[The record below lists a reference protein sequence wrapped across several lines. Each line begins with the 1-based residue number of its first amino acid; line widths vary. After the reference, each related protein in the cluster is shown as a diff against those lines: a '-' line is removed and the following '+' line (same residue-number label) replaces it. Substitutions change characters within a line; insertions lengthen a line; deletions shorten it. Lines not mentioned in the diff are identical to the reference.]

1 MAAIFETLR
10 GMKPGVK
17 KHFFAAAALWFFL
30 AGAGTPAEPP
40 PLVSATIFS
49 SVAYFEAPHEQQVK
63 MRVSGAGMTPLP
75 GALYDLKKMKV
86 EKFSTDGR
94 LEAVVEAP
102 QCIYA
107 PLDGVA
113 NSAGHLELKSGN
125 TNYSVHV
132 EGDGF
137 LWQQNEAFLVISNHQ
152 RTVIEFPSAKPVKP

>member
-1 MAAIFETLR
+1 
-10 GMKPGVK
+10 MKPGVE

-40 PLVSATIFS
+40 PLVSATIISS
-49 SVAYFEAPHEQQVK
+49 SVYFEPPHEQQVK
-63 MRVSGAGMTPLP
+63 FRLSCAQTTPLP
-75 GALYDLKKMKV
+75 GALYDLKNMKV
-86 EKFSTDGR
+86 EKFSADGK

-107 PLDGVA
+107 PLAGVA

-125 TNYSVHV
+125 TNYSVHI

-137 LWQQNEAFLVISNHQ
+137 LWQQNELFLVVSNHQ
-152 RTVIEFPSAKPVKP
+152 RTVIEFTSAKPNKP